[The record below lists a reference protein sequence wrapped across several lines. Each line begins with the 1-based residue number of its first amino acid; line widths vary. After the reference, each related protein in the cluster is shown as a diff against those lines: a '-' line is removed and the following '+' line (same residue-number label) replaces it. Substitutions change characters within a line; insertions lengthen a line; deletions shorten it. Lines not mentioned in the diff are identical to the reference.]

1 MKNITISRQK
11 FIECASKEIENAR
24 GYYRGCRIPIYA
36 EEDGTLYAGEVLS
49 ENSYKAGRIEIYAI
63 KSWSTSDIA
72 DDVVSIGDIVLDRNI
87 EDFEENGV
95 QEFNYLYLNQ
105 YKIVLTD

>member
-1 MKNITISRQK
+1 
-11 FIECASKEIENAR
+11 
-24 GYYRGCRIPIYA
+24 
-36 EEDGTLYAGEVLS
+36 
-49 ENSYKAGRIEIYAI
+49 
-63 KSWSTSDIA
+63 
-72 DDVVSIGDIVLDRNI
+72 VSIGDIVLDRNI